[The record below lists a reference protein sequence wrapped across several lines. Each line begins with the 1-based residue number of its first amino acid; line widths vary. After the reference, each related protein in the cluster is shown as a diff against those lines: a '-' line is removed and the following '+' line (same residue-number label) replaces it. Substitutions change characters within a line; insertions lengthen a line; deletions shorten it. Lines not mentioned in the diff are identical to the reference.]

1 MNFMQAFDKVN
12 QPAAVAPAPAQF
24 MQANISQDNKSFM
37 NDDMKSYIDAK
48 FEALKTDLL
57 EGMSSNKGT
66 NATVETPQETSG
78 QDAIIRPEEVKP
90 GVDSTI
96 ENK

>member
-12 QPAAVAPAPAQF
+12 KPAAAPAPAQF

-37 NDDMKSYIDAK
+37 NDDMKAYIDAK
-48 FEALKTDLL
+48 FEALKSDLIAAQTVDT
-57 EGMSSNKGT
+57 KGT
-66 NATVETPQETSG
+66 NTTVETPKEAPG
-78 QDAIIRPEEVKP
+78 EDAIIRQEEVKP